1 MQPRDEII
9 LDRCQHFLL
18 FLRLDFEPQRVR
30 NLAFDLFYVGQ
41 ILVAIRVVSFW
52 AADSFELCQMVE
64 DVLAEL
70 GKLLF
75 KDVSLFVI
83 TGCVKSIAYALN
95 ISLIFL

>member
-1 MQPRDEII
+1 M
-9 LDRCQHFLL
+9 
-18 FLRLDFEPQRVR
+18 
-30 NLAFDLFYVGQ
+30 AFDLFYVGQ
-41 ILVAIRVVSFW
+41 ILVAIRVVSFR

-70 GKLLF
+70 GELLF

-83 TGCVKSIAYALN
+83 TGCVESIAYALN